1 MSEKLQ
7 KILTE
12 LGETI
17 NQEIIDA
24 PAPALD
30 ITDRSISGN
39 KINGSVTTT
48 DSSSDNKC
56 SQERKQST
64 YKQYIFRSGSLLN
77 RKEMRMLQLSQSLS
91 KMLVFIHVYVFLAI
105 YLSFPFPTLA
115 CTNILVTNM
124 ASQDGTA
131 LIGDNDDT
139 G

>member
-1 MSEKLQ
+1 
-7 KILTE
+7 
-12 LGETI
+12 
-17 NQEIIDA
+17 
-24 PAPALD
+24 
-30 ITDRSISGN
+30 
-39 KINGSVTTT
+39 
-48 DSSSDNKC
+48 
-56 SQERKQST
+56 
-64 YKQYIFRSGSLLN
+64 
-77 RKEMRMLQLSQSLS
+77 MLQLSQSLS